1 MNTLILRT
9 VAPVLTALMLLFS
22 VFVLL
27 RGHNEPGGGFIGGLI
42 AASALAIYG
51 IAFGVSA
58 VRRAI
63 RFHPMAIAGAGLL
76 LAALSGLISI
86 FAGVPFMTGL
96 WIYPEI
102 LGVEVPVA
110 TVMSFDI
117 GVYLVVVG
125 AITSIALALEQEESE
140 PAEAIGEQPP
150 PVRVKRPRKPAHK
163 PKERG

>member
-51 IAFGVSA
+51 IAFGVGA
-58 VRRAI
+58 VRRAL
-63 RFHPMAIAGAGLL
+63 RFHPMAIAGCGLM
-76 LAALSGLISI
+76 LATVSGLVSI
-86 FAGVPFMTGL
+86 LFGVPFMTGL

-102 LGVEVPVA
+102 LGVEVPLA
-110 TVMSFDI
+110 TVMSFDV

-125 AITSIALALEQEESE
+125 AIISIALALEQEPGLPERSDGKTG
-140 PAEAIGEQPP
+140 GED
-150 PVRVKRPRKPAHK
+150 
-163 PKERG
+163 

>member
-9 VAPVLTALMLLFS
+9 VAPSLTALMLLFS

-51 IAFGVSA
+51 IAFGVPS

-63 RFHPMAIAGAGLL
+63 RFHPMAIAGFGLL
-76 LAALSGLISI
+76 LATLSGALSIV
-86 FAGVPFMTGL
+86 FGVPFMTGL
-96 WIYPEI
+96 WVYPVI
-102 LGVEVPVA
+102 FDVELPLS

-125 AITSIALALEQEESE
+125 AITSIALALEQEPGSDVEE
-140 PAEAIGEQPP
+140 
-150 PVRVKRPRKPAHK
+150 KD
-163 PKERG
+163 